1 MRHSKRRQET
11 GKMLMDVVKYLLTV
25 GLVGSALSDKFD
37 VKTVI
42 FVIIAGVVIYL
53 IAFFTI
59 PPEQEGTTK

>member
-1 MRHSKRRQET
+1 
-11 GKMLMDVVKYLLTV
+11 MLMDVVKYLLTV

-42 FVIIAGVVIYL
+42 FVIIAGIIVYL

-59 PPEQEGTTK
+59 PPEKKEAR